1 MANEIVNYINN
12 YIHNYE
18 GLNMIEIPY
27 FEEPDLINI
36 VSNYIGNN
44 IIVNN
49 VIIIDT
55 YYIYIINNKDMNVW
69 TIYIVDNELITPSG
83 PL

>member
-1 MANEIVNYINN
+1 MKVWIWSK
-12 YIHNYE
+12 
-18 GLNMIEIPY
+18 IPY

-44 IIVNN
+44 IIY
-49 VIIIDT
+49 DT
-55 YYIYIINNKDMNVW
+55 YYINNKDMNVW

>member
-12 YIHNYE
+12 YIHNNE

-44 IIVNN
+44 IIVDD